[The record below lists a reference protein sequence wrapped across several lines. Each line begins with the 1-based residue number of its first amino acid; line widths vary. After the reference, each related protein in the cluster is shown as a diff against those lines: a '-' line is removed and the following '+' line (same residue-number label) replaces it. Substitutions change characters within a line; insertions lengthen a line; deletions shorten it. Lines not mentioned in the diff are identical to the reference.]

1 MRSLGCLRTSGTN
14 YPVLQHPIPEEQRP
28 QLQWCR
34 SLEPHT
40 AIAIVMLPFS
50 LLSIYLQLLLC
61 KIKTFTQT
69 RNVTLN
75 LTLQKFNL

>member
-1 MRSLGCLRTSGTN
+1 MMK
-14 YPVLQHPIPEEQRP
+14 HPIPEEQGP

-40 AIAIVMLPFS
+40 AIAIAMLPFS
-50 LLSIYLQLLLC
+50 LLSIYLQLLQC

-75 LTLQKFNL
+75 LTLQKFKQFDSIMYLV